1 MFPYQR
7 FMNPGS
13 HRRKGKGK
21 GKGKRKSSS
30 NSQGS
35 KGWVCSDEVME
46 QMIAAQQRT
55 DDQPSASVV
64 KDEPPCED
72 IVKEEQDMFKEDPAP
87 ELYLVCI
94 QPDPP
99 STNDPGR
106 QEFVKGFKYWLK
118 ANFTPE
124 ELHSMFT

>member
-1 MFPYQR
+1 
-7 FMNPGS
+7 
-13 HRRKGKGK
+13 
-21 GKGKRKSSS
+21 
-30 NSQGS
+30 
-35 KGWVCSDEVME
+35 ME

-72 IVKEEQDMFKEDPAP
+72 AVKEEQDMFKEDPAS
-87 ELYLVCI
+87 EGWSICI

-106 QEFVKGFKYWLK
+106 QEFVEGTKEWLK

-124 ELHSMFT
+124 ELHSMLT